1 MPYQRPRL
9 PIGAR
14 REQVTLQE
22 AQTTSDGLGGQT
34 ATKWVTVG
42 EPWAHVTALDE
53 RDKEALSAQQI
64 TAKHAFHVVIP
75 YTTTVSPQL
84 RIIVRDTT
92 MQIHTVVDDEGLR
105 RRLTLQVGE
114 VQG

>member
-1 MPYQRPRL
+1 MPYQRPRV

-22 AQTTSDGLGGQT
+22 PVTSSDGMGGQVVS
-34 ATKWVTVG
+34 KWRTVS

-53 RDKEALSAQQI
+53 RDKEALAAQQI
-64 TAKHAFHVVIP
+64 TAKHAYHVVIP
-75 YTTTVSPQL
+75 YQSGISSQL
-84 RIIVRDTT
+84 RIIVRDST

-114 VQG
+114 VQ

>member
-1 MPYQRPRL
+1 MPYQRPRV

-14 REQVTLQE
+14 REKVTLQE
-22 AQTTSDGLGGQT
+22 AQTTSDGMGGQ
-34 ATKWVTVG
+34 AVTKWVTVG

-53 RDKEALSAQQI
+53 RDKEALAAQQI

-75 YTTTVSPQL
+75 YRSDVTPSL
-84 RIIVRDTT
+84 RLILRDST
-92 MQIHTVVDDEGLR
+92 MQIHTVVDDEGKR